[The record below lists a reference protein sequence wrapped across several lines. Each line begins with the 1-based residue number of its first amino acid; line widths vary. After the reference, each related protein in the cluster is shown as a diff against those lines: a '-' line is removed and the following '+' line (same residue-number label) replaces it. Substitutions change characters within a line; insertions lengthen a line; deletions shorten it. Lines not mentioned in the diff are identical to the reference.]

1 MLTIGNLGKK
11 TGAKVQT
18 IRYYEQ
24 IGLMPEP
31 GRTEGGQR
39 RYGDSEV
46 DRLSFIRHAR
56 QLGFPLEAIR
66 ELLDLSDNPDRSC
79 HKADS
84 IARRQLKQV
93 ELRMD
98 RLKALRTELKRMIHE
113 CSGGNTAECKV
124 LEVLRDHSE
133 CLTNHEDIGAQ
144 AVPTGT
150 IRSAKKTT

>member
-1 MLTIGNLGKK
+1 MLTIGSLGKR
-11 TGAKVQT
+11 TGTKVQT

-31 GRTEGGQR
+31 GRTEGRQR
-39 RYGDSEV
+39 RYGEAEV

-66 ELLDLSDNPDRSC
+66 ELLDLSDNPDHSC
-79 HKADS
+79 GEADS

-98 RLKALRTELKRMIHE
+98 RLKALQTELKRMIQE
-113 CSGGNTAECKV
+113 CSGGNTADCKV

-133 CLTNHEDIGAQ
+133 CLTDHEGIGA
-144 AVPTGT
+144 
-150 IRSAKKTT
+150 